1 MGTAVI
7 MRVNSAPIL
16 ESAKHDFYFVPLF
29 IKLFVIGH
37 RSFPTISARNT
48 RRDSFTGKAFAT
60 SRHHSLYPPE
70 VPWPVAEKQ
79 ARQRPPCNRSPD
91 RRPDGT
97 LSVDR
102 RHCKRRGVLNS
113 DRLLCVRYIGKGSFF
128 QQTRCCSADLEAR
141 GVNHQACGLFPE
153 HLKCECRAGSL
164 Q

>member
-60 SRHHSLYPPE
+60 SRHHSLYPPR
-70 VPWPVAEKQ
+70 VPWPMAEKQ
-79 ARQRPPCNRSPD
+79 D
-91 RRPDGT
+91 RGALVITCRVI
-97 LSVDR
+97 L
-102 RHCKRRGVLNS
+102 LNKLRKNLVKDAQS
-113 DRLLCVRYIGKGSFF
+113 APEDKAIVGSFVWPILTWGIF
-128 QQTRCCSADLEAR
+128 PL
-141 GVNHQACGLFPE
+141 QAVLDDIDNPMTIR
-153 HLKCECRAGSL
+153 LSSTL
-164 Q
+164 

>member
-48 RRDSFTGKAFAT
+48 RRDSFTGKAVAT

-70 VPWPVAEKQ
+70 VPWPVAEYQ
-79 ARQRPPCNRSPD
+79 AGQQRLCSRSPD
-91 RRPDGT
+91 RRTDGRPT
-97 LSVDR
+97 VDR
-102 RHCKRRGVLNS
+102 RHCRQRGVLNS
-113 DRLLCVRYIGKGSFF
+113 GRLLCVRYIGTGPFF
-128 QQTRCCSADLEAR
+128 QQTRCCPVGLEMG
-141 GVNHQACGLFPE
+141 GVNHQACL
-153 HLKCECRAGSL
+153 
-164 Q
+164 